1 MKRVLTS
8 AAVLAVSLLLI
19 FAAGCGENEVNLPEP
34 TEKFYVNDFAGV
46 LSDDDAEKIFSA
58 GAALDSAVAAALG
71 KDTGAQVV
79 AVTVKTTSGEEPA
92 DYALR
97 LGREWGVGNADDN
110 NGVVILLAT
119 EDREVYIAVGYG
131 LEGALPDSKTGRL
144 IDGYGYDY
152 FAENEFSAGM
162 KSLYN
167 AVVREVYTEYG
178 IDIPENVSAPEK
190 YDANVSSGEV
200 AGSWFAIFV
209 FGIILFLVLRG
220 KLGWLLLGSNAVG
233 RGGFFGGFPFGRG
246 GGGGHFGS
254 GGGFGGFSGG
264 GGSFGGGGAGRG
276 F

>member
-1 MKRVLTS
+1 MRKLLTAVTLFIALAMLLFAVGCDGKTNDLP
-8 AAVLAVSLLLI
+8 AATD
-19 FAAGCGENEVNLPEP
+19 E
-34 TEKFYVNDFAGV
+34 FYVNDFAGV
-46 LSDDDAEKIFSA
+46 LNEADAAEIYNT
-58 GAALDSAVAAALG
+58 GAALDSAVAKLLG
-71 KDTGAQVV
+71 RDTGAQVV

-119 EDREVYIAVGYG
+119 DDREVYVAVGYG

-144 IDGYGYDY
+144 IDDYGYDY

-178 IDIPENVSAPEK
+178 IDVPESISAPEK
-190 YDANVSSGEV
+190 YDADVSLGEV
-200 AGSWFAIFV
+200 VGSWFAV
-209 FGIILFLVLRG
+209 FFFAVILFFVLRG
-220 KLGWLLLGSNAVG
+220 ELGWLFLG
-233 RGGFFGGFPFGRG
+233 RGLTRGSFIFGSGR
-246 GGGGHFGS
+246 GGGHFGS

>member
-1 MKRVLTS
+1 MKKFLT
-8 AAVLAVSLLLI
+8 
-19 FAAGCGENEVNLPEP
+19 FAAALSVSVFLLFAVGCGEKEPKLPEP

-46 LSDDDAEKIFSA
+46 LKTADAEKIFSA
-58 GAALDSAVAAALG
+58 GAALDSAVASSLG

-79 AVTVKTTSGEEPA
+79 AVTVKTTGGETPA

-97 LGREWGVGNADDN
+97 LGREWGVGGADDN

-144 IDGYGYDY
+144 IDDYGYDY

-167 AVVREVYTEYG
+167 AVVREVYSEYG
-178 IDIPENVSAPEK
+178 IDIPENVSAPKK
-190 YDANVSSGEV
+190 YDADVSSAGV

-209 FGIILFLVLRG
+209 FCVILFFVLRG
-220 KLGWLLLGSNAVG
+220 KLGWLLLGRSTIT
-233 RGGFFGGFPFGRG
+233 RGGFFGNFPFG
-246 GGGGHFGS
+246 GGGGHGGFGS
-254 GGGFGGFSGG
+254 GGGFSGG